1 MIEYEV
7 GASRQ
12 VLAFTQAVLDRFHR
26 YRQVRLWQ
34 KEAGGQLFAELESS
48 RIVVIE
54 ATGPRR
60 TDRRTRT
67 TYVPDRAA
75 EQREIVDMRTK
86 GLHYV
91 GDWHTHPE
99 KSPAPSWPDETSI
112 ADCFANSTHN
122 LNAFVLV
129 VVGTAKP
136 PDGLYVAIHN
146 ATSNLRLAADAKR
159 ASRARLTN
167 L

>member
-7 GASRQ
+7 GASGQ
-12 VLAFTQAVLDRFHR
+12 LLVFTRTVLDRFHR
-26 YRQVRLWQ
+26 YRQLRPWQ
-34 KEAGGQLFAELESS
+34 KEAGGQLFADLESL
-48 RIVVIE
+48 RIMIVE

-60 TDRRTRT
+60 SDRRTRT

-75 EQREIVDMRTK
+75 EQREIADMRAK

-99 KSPAPSWPDETSI
+99 KFPAPSWPDESSV
-112 ADCFANSTHN
+112 AECFAKSTHN

-129 VVGTAKP
+129 VVGTAKAP
-136 PDGLYVAIHN
+136 KGLHIAIHN
-146 ATSNLRLAADAKR
+146 ADGSLLLAPLAGHDR
-159 ASRARLTN
+159 
-167 L
+167 

>member
-7 GASRQ
+7 GVSRQ
-12 VLAFTQAVLDRFHR
+12 VLAFTRTVVDRFWR
-26 YRQVRLWQ
+26 YRQIRPWH

-48 RIVVIE
+48 RIVVVE

-60 TDRRTRT
+60 TDRRTRM

-75 EQREIVDMRTK
+75 ERREIADMRLK

-99 KSPAPSWPDETSI
+99 KFPVPSWPDDTSM
-112 ADCFANSTHN
+112 ADCFARSTHN

-129 VVGTAKP
+129 VVGTAKA
-136 PDGLYVAIHN
+136 PDGLSVAIHN
-146 ATSNLRLAADAKR
+146 ADTSLRLAQVAER
-159 ASRARLTN
+159 ASKRSE
-167 L
+167 